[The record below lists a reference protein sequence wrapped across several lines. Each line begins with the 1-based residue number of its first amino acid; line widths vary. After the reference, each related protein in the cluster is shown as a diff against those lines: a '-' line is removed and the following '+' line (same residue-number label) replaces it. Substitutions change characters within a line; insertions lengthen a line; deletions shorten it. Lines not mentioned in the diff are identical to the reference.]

1 MELRGRKNMKEKHIK
16 KIMSLL
22 VVSLF
27 LITSLTTL
35 AQGTS
40 SQKIMPAGQPFFTKE
55 IFMVAM
61 RDGIHLATDVYLP
74 DGGSPPHGAI
84 FIRTPYNKNGTGMG
98 DWANKGWPSI
108 VQDTRGRF
116 QSEGNDTM
124 FRDDANDGYDTLEW
138 IANQN
143 WSNGKVATIGGSAT
157 GIVQYL
163 MAGTNPAALTCQY
176 IGAATPNLYTTI
188 YPGGEFRKNM
198 VEGWLADQGSSYVLP
213 EIWAHENHTMDFWTN
228 VSLED
233 NWQDVNVPAVH
244 LGGWYDCFCQGLLDG
259 FMGYQ
264 YQSGPEALGKSKLIV
279 GPWTHALFG
288 ERLQGELLYPENAK
302 DTFSSEYWDEL
313 LDQYILGTSN
323 DFENR
328 PTVVYYVMGDV
339 SNPNA
344 RGNFWRYA
352 DAWPPQHEDDA
363 WYLHENHALSTT
375 PSGSDAP
382 VTYTYNP
389 NNPVPTRGGTNLYPL
404 PPTLAG
410 PYDQRPVENRADVLL
425 FTSDVLTEPYEAT
438 GRITAQLYVSSDC
451 PDTDFT
457 VKLTDVYPDGR
468 SMLVCDGI
476 LRMRN
481 RNGDDHWEFMTP
493 SEIYPIN
500 VDLWSTSYI
509 WNTGHQI
516 RVAISSSNYPRFLAN
531 PNTMD
536 GINQNTGYTIAQNTL
551 YFDSEHPSCILL
563 PRYTGN
569 YAPMKPTI
577 TGPTRGGPGINYDFR
592 FNTTDVEN
600 ENYELFVDWGDGTNT
615 SWIGPFASGQEV
627 QLNHTWSTKKI
638 FSIKAKAR
646 DVNGAES
653 EWSTQNINIPYS
665 FPIKNPLL
673 LRILQRFPLL
683 WQIIQKIWGFLEPI
697 LTH

>member
-1 MELRGRKNMKEKHIK
+1 MKKSSLK
-16 KIMSLL
+16 KICIMIIAG
-22 VVSLF
+22 LF
-27 LITSLTTL
+27 LSTSITTYSF
-35 AQGTS
+35 AQT
-40 SQKIMPAGQPFFTKE
+40 SQKSIPAGQPLYTKE
-55 IFMVAM
+55 TVMVEM
-61 RDGIHLATDVYLP
+61 RDSTHLATDVYLP

-84 FIRTPYNKNGTGMG
+84 LIRTPYNKNGTGMG

-116 QSEGNDTM
+116 QSEGLDTM
-124 FRDDANDGYDTLEW
+124 FRDDHTDGYDTLAW
-138 IANQN
+138 IAEQN

-163 MAGTNPAALTCQY
+163 MAGTNPSALTCQY

-188 YPGGEFRKNM
+188 YPGGQFRKNM
-198 VEGWLADQGSSYVLP
+198 VESWLEGQGSSYVLP
-213 EIWAHENHTMDFWTN
+213 EIWAHENYTMDFWTN

-233 NWQDVNVPAVH
+233 NWQDVNIPAFH
-244 LGGWYDCFCQGLLDG
+244 LGGWYDCFCQGLLEG

-264 YQSGPEALGKSKLIV
+264 YQSGPGAIGKSKLVV
-279 GPWTHALFG
+279 GPWTHTFFG

-302 DTFSSEYWDEL
+302 DTFTSQYWDEL
-313 LDQYILGTSN
+313 LDQYILEISN
-323 DFENR
+323 DFQNR

-339 SNPNA
+339 TNSNA

-352 DAWPPQHEDDA
+352 DAWPPIHEDDA
-363 WYLHENHALSTT
+363 WYFQEDQMLSTSAPGSFT
-375 PSGSDAP
+375 PL
-382 VTYTYNP
+382 TYTYNP

-425 FTSDVLTEPYEAT
+425 FTSDVLSEPYEAT
-438 GRITAQLYVSSDC
+438 GRIKARLYVSSNC

-468 SMLVCDGI
+468 SMLIGDGI

-481 RNGDDHWEFMTP
+481 RNGCDHWEFMTP
-493 SEIYPIN
+493 GEIYEIE

-509 WNTGHQI
+509 WNTGHRI
-516 RVAISSSNYPRFLAN
+516 RVAVSSSNYPRYLTN

-536 GINQNTGYTIAQNTL
+536 GINQNTGYTLAQNTL

-569 YAPMKPTI
+569 YAPFKPSI
-577 TGPTRGGPGINYDFR
+577 QGPTRGEPNVAYTFH
-592 FNTTDVEN
+592 FNTTDTEN
-600 ENYELFVDWGDGTNT
+600 EDYELYVEWGDGTT
-615 SWIGPFASGQEV
+615 TGWVGPFPSGQEV
-627 QLNHTWSTKKI
+627 VLNHTYLEKQL
-638 FSIKAKAR
+638 FSIKAKAK
-646 DVNGAES
+646 DVNGDES
-653 EWSTQNINIPYS
+653 EWSTHNINIPCS
-665 FPIKNPLL
+665 SPSTPPFL
-673 LRILQRFPLL
+673 LRLLERFPLL
-683 WQIIQKIWGFLEPI
+683 SRLVQRLWSLLERLSIIR
-697 LTH
+697 